1 MRIRGCLLLYPFK
14 LLGNSAVRAWNL
26 HIWWNSPCV
35 PIGKR
40 ADENPCRRDPLLSLL
55 VPRERERESS
65 IRNCIIQTRSTLVH
79 NDYIVCFFL
88 NIDHLVENV
97 HVLFRLIL
105 SLTRLLLKIVI
116 LMEEITTNGNH
127 LINK

>member
-1 MRIRGCLLLYPFK
+1 MMKIRVVVTRYFLY
-14 LLGNSAVRAWNL
+14 S
-26 HIWWNSPCV
+26 SP
-35 PIGKR
+35 
-40 ADENPCRRDPLLSLL
+40 
-55 VPRERERESS
+55 ERERESS

-79 NDYIVCFFL
+79 NDYIVFL